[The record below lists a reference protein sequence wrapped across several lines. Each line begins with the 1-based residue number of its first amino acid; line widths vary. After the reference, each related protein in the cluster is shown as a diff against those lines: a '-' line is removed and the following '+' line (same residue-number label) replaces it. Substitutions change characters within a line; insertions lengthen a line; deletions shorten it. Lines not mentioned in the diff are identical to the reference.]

1 MSQSEIAAVVEQL
14 RANPLGGTLE
24 EMRAQFDDMAAEV
37 ASDIEIKPVTANGVS
52 CELHMPPGADADRVI
67 MYVHGGGY
75 VIGSLRSH
83 RAMVAELARA
93 ANCRALA
100 VDYRLAPEN
109 VYPAA
114 VDDAIAAYNWLCSS
128 GYTPEKIVIAGD
140 SAGGGLTVGTL
151 VGLKDAGH
159 PLPAA
164 GVCISPW
171 VDLEATGQ
179 SYQTRKEIDPMV
191 TYDLIKPMGETYVG
205 PDGDLR
211 APTAC
216 PIHADLTGLPP
227 LLIQVG
233 SAEVLYSDSETL
245 ANNARAAGVEAT
257 LEEWPDM
264 VHVWHLFFP
273 ALSEGR
279 DAINRIGEFVKEKL
293 PTHSSRASASNTYF
307 LTGRF

>member
-1 MSQSEIAAVVEQL
+1 MSKREIDAIVEQL

-24 EMRAQFDDMAAEV
+24 QMRAQFDDMASAV
-37 ASDIEIKPVTANGVS
+37 ATDVDIKPINANGVP
-52 CELHMPPGADADRVI
+52 CELHMPPGADADRII

-75 VIGSLRSH
+75 VIGSLTSH

-128 GYTPEKIVIAGD
+128 GYAPGKIVIAGD

-151 VGLKDAGH
+151 VGLKDQGF

-171 VDLEATGQ
+171 IDLEATGE
-179 SYQTRKEIDPMV
+179 SYQTRKDIDPMV

-205 PDGDLR
+205 AGGDIR
-211 APTAC
+211 APSAC
-216 PIHADLTGLPP
+216 PLHADLGGLPP

-233 SAEVLYSDSETL
+233 SAEVLYSDSESL
-245 ANNARAAGVEAT
+245 ANKARAAGVDAT

-264 VHVWHLFFP
+264 VHVWHLFFQN
-273 ALSEGR
+273 LGEGR
-279 DAINRIGEFVKEKL
+279 EAIKRIGEFVREK
-293 PTHSSRASASNTYF
+293 TAH
-307 LTGRF
+307 

>member
-1 MSQSEIAAVVEQL
+1 MSKREIEAIIEQL

-24 EMRAQFDDMAAEV
+24 EMRAQFDEMAGAV
-37 ASDIEIKPVTANGVS
+37 AADVDIKPVNANGVP

-75 VIGSLRSH
+75 VIGSLKSH

-114 VDDAIAAYNWLCSS
+114 VDDAIAAYNWLRSS

-151 VGLKDAGH
+151 VGLKDQGF

-171 VDLEATGQ
+171 IDLEATGE
-179 SYQTRKEIDPMV
+179 SYQTRKDIDPMV

-205 PDGDLR
+205 PGGDLR

-216 PIHADLTGLPP
+216 PLHADLSGLPP

-233 SAEVLYSDSETL
+233 SAEVLYSDAESL
-245 ANNARAAGVEAT
+245 ANSARAAAVDVT

-264 VHVWHLFFP
+264 VHVWHLFFHN
-273 ALSEGR
+273 LSEGR
-279 DAINRIGEFVKEKL
+279 DAIKRIGEFVSE
-293 PTHSSRASASNTYF
+293 TTAH
-307 LTGRF
+307 